1 MKKIVAMIV
10 LGALCMLAL
19 SPVGASAQTT
29 DPVAVVDAYRVAIGH
44 DVEAAL
50 ALVADDATFTT
61 VPPPP
66 GTPGRWTGKEQIR
79 QLLEFT
85 ITQNAVHERVA
96 SAQVDGDK
104 VTMTVMIL

>member
-1 MKKIVAMIV
+1 MAGKLSLWGCRPCFQTTRGKTMRRFSKTWVRS
-10 LGALCMLAL
+10 LAL
-19 SPVGASAQTT
+19 AGVGLLMVSMASQRGVSAQTA

-79 QLLEFT
+79 Q
-85 ITQNAVHERVA
+85 
-96 SAQVDGDK
+96 
-104 VTMTVMIL
+104 